1 MMLLIWY
8 SGRGRTIRW
17 KRDQCLLGAGDGKR
31 VTTQGQERMV
41 RSISDSVKWL
51 QTDAFVKC

>member
-1 MMLLIWY
+1 MGEIIK
-8 SGRGRTIRW
+8 G